1 MNAAAKSVSLGR
13 TGRMAHSPT
22 LLFSNLIIKVDW
34 IRCINQTSL
43 DKVPLMHLW
52 WEGVVTV
59 SLVPILSMACS
70 DSSTKPSNH
79 QWEREKGREGDA
91 IHSDSSYKAQCKSG
105 TRLKSSRYSAW
116 YQYRLVHW
124 PPHITHS
131 LAACMKPS
139 YHTLTIKDAFNRPTK
154 KINTTFSSSQ
164 KFSSN
169 WTTGIVRSVQLGGNI
184 YIKSLG

>member
-1 MNAAAKSVSLGR
+1 MNAVAKSVSLGR
-13 TGRMAHSPT
+13 TGRMAHSP
-22 LLFSNLIIKVDW
+22 LFCFQTWLSWNAIRW

-70 DSSTKPSNH
+70 DSSTKPTNH
-79 QWEREKGREGDA
+79 QREGREGDA

-124 PPHITHS
+124 PSFSHHPQPGCMHEAKLPCMHS
-131 LAACMKPS
+131 QSKMLS
-139 YHTLTIKDAFNRPTK
+139 TDR
-154 KINTTFSSSQ
+154 
-164 KFSSN
+164 
-169 WTTGIVRSVQLGGNI
+169 RRRR
-184 YIKSLG
+184 